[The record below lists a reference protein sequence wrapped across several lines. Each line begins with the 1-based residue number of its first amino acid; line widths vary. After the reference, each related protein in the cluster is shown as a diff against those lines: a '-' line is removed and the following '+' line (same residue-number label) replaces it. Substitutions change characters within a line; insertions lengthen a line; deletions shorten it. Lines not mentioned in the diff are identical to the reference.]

1 MKITILYVRISSLDQ
16 RSDRQ
21 RVNENEYNKVIE
33 DKCSGS
39 IPIFERPGGIE
50 LLRLIEKDLV
60 KSISFWQIDRCGRD
74 LRDIIN
80 FLHFTSKRK
89 IPVHFIS
96 QGLSTLDEKG
106 EENPVAK
113 MVISI
118 LGVVSE
124 IERKLILERQ
134 KEGIE
139 IAKLQNRYTG
149 RQKGSNE
156 DPLRFLSK
164 PKNKKATE
172 LLKRGYKNVE
182 VSRITGI
189 HINTVTKIKR
199 IMVAMN

>member
-1 MKITILYVRISSLDQ
+1 MNISILYVRISTIDQ
-16 RSDRQ
+16 RTDRQ
-21 RVNENEYNKVIE
+21 RVNENEYDKVIE

-39 IPIFERPGGIE
+39 IPMFERPGGIE
-50 LLRLIEKDLV
+50 LLKLIEKDLV

-80 FLHFTSKRK
+80 FLHFTSQRRL
-89 IPVHFIS
+89 PVHFIS

-124 IERKLILERQ
+124 IEKKLILERQ
-134 KEGIE
+134 REGIE
-139 IAKLQNRYTG
+139 IAKLQKRYTG
-149 RQKGSNE
+149 RKRGSIE
-156 DPLRFLSK
+156 DPLKFLSK

-172 LLKRGYKNVE
+172 LLKKGYKNVE

-189 HINTVTKIKR
+189 HVNTITKIKR